1 MFENINI
8 VLLETSHPGN
18 IGATAR
24 AMKVMGLNKLSLVD
38 PKDFPSDDSF
48 ALAVGCKDVLRK
60 AKIFKN
66 LSDSLE
72 ESEINIGFSSRKRR
86 AKVPEL
92 TIDQCVD
99 LINMNPKKKIS
110 ILFGNEQ
117 SGLSN
122 KELLICDYIVT
133 IPTFKAYRS
142 LNLSAAVQI
151 FVYELFKR
159 SFKPMKES
167 SKSSRLATTKEKNYF
182 FKEFINLI
190 TETNFIAKKNAQSLT
205 QKIHIIFNKAALD
218 RDEINILLGII
229 ASINRK
235 IRK

>member
-72 ESEINIGFSSRKRR
+72 ESEINIGFSSRRR
-86 AKVPEL
+86 KAKVPKL

-122 KELLICDYIVT
+122 KEINVDFSYVST
-133 IPTFKAYRS
+133 TEEYR
-142 LNLSAAVQI
+142 LTALTMFDNL
-151 FVYELFKR
+151 
-159 SFKPMKES
+159 
-167 SKSSRLATTKEKNYF
+167 
-182 FKEFINLI
+182 
-190 TETNFIAKKNAQSLT
+190 
-205 QKIHIIFNKAALD
+205 
-218 RDEINILLGII
+218 
-229 ASINRK
+229 RK
-235 IRK
+235 IGINTKLKPGLWSTNWEKAKNIKTAPNIISMAWWPTY